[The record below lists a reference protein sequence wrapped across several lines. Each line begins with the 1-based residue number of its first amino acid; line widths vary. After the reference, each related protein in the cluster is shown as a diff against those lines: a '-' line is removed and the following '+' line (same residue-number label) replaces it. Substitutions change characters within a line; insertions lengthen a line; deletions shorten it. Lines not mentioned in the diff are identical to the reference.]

1 MAIIDVY
8 NKQRN
13 VTYVYDSES
22 YWDKDLKQPRSH
34 RKLIGKRDPVTNE
47 IIPTGKRGRKKS
59 ASSDEKAAA
68 PSDTESRE
76 QLEDALRLIQE
87 KDAQILN
94 LRQELS
100 AVEKENRIYRN
111 TLQQASALLDKTMK
125 SVDGK

>member
-59 ASSDEKAAA
+59 AYSDEKAAA

-100 AVEKENRIYRN
+100 AVEKENRIYRS

>member
-47 IIPTGKRGRKKS
+47 IIPTGRRGRKKS
-59 ASSDEKAAA
+59 ASTDEKPAV

-100 AVEKENRIYRN
+100 AVEKENRIYRS

-125 SVDGK
+125 SVNGK

>member
-76 QLEDALRLIQE
+76 PLEDALRLIQE

-100 AVEKENRIYRN
+100 AVEKENRIYRS

>member
-59 ASSDEKAAA
+59 AYSDEKAAA

>member
-22 YWDKDLKQPRSH
+22 YWDKDLRQPRSH

-59 ASSDEKAAA
+59 AYSDEKAAA

>member
-47 IIPTGKRGRKKS
+47 IIPTGRRGRKKS
-59 ASSDEKAAA
+59 ASTDEKPAV

-100 AVEKENRIYRN
+100 AVEKENRIYRS

>member
-22 YWDKDLKQPRSH
+22 YWDKDLRQPRSH

-100 AVEKENRIYRN
+100 AVEKENRIYRS

>member
-47 IIPTGKRGRKKS
+47 IIPTGRRGRKKS
-59 ASSDEKAAA
+59 ASTDEKPAA

-100 AVEKENRIYRN
+100 AVEKENRIYRS